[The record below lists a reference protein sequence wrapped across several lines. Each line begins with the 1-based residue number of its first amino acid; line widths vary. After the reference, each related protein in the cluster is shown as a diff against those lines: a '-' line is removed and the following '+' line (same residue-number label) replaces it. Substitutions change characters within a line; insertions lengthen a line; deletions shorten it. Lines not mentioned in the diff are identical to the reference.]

1 MKVGNQVGGMT
12 VIDIKRV
19 NKMNIIQF
27 TKAVS
32 EYIDQGYKIDV
43 NSSRA
48 IGLVLQVDMFKLESS
63 SNTGST
69 ESTNITEDDA
79 VKIEVPNEEKF
90 VLTVNGVEVEGVVE
104 LDEITVTSDEER
116 LAKLDKDVEEAKAAL
131 DTFTTPEQNDVAV
144 QKKTRAKKT
153 T

>member
-1 MKVGNQVGGMT
+1 MKVGNIVGGLE
-12 VIDIKRV
+12 VIDVKRV
-19 NKMNIIQF
+19 NKLNIIQF

-69 ESTNITEDDA
+69 ESTNITEGDA

-104 LDEITVTSDEER
+104 LDEIIVTSDEER

-131 DTFTTPEQNDVAV
+131 DTFTTPEQNDVSV

>member
-1 MKVGNQVGGMT
+1 MKVGNNVGGLI
-12 VIDIKRV
+12 VIDVKRV
-19 NKMNIIQF
+19 TSLNLTAF
-27 TKAVS
+27 TRDIAKYLN
-32 EYIDQGYKIDV
+32 EGYQIDV
-43 NSSRA
+43 SSTREV
-48 IGLVLQVDMFKLESS
+48 GLQKRVDMFKLESNVS
-63 SNTGST
+63 GNVGS
-69 ESTNITEDDA
+69 
-79 VKIEVPNEEKF
+79 VEVPNEEES